1 MRCALEA
8 AGDRSHRVLSIARGL
23 LCALLA
29 VASFSA
35 SAQQWP
41 ARNLRVIVP
50 FPPGGNTDTI
60 ARIAADYLTQR
71 LGQPVI
77 VENRPGAGGAI
88 AAEAVARAPADGYT
102 LFLAALPQ
110 LAILPAVTKV
120 PYDPVKDFAPVSI
133 IGRNMFALALHPS
146 VPAKSLRE
154 FIDYV
159 KSKSERMPYASAGAG
174 TVSHLS
180 VALLLHR
187 AGIDMLN
194 VPYKGGPPALAD
206 VMAGH
211 ALLYFG
217 NLTEIS
223 PQAKA
228 GKVRVI
234 AVSGDKRAPLF
245 PGVPTVAEQGFPGY
259 RTETW
264 NSIVAPAGTPAAI
277 VKRLADEIASATRD
291 AGVIAKL
298 DAIGVEPVG
307 NSPEEFAR
315 VLEADIRTWGEAAR
329 VAGAK

>member
-1 MRCALEA
+1 MMAVLAVGRSGSRAA
-8 AGDRSHRVLSIARGL
+8 AGAL
-23 LCALLA
+23 LGALLA
-29 VASFSA
+29 LASFSA
-35 SAQQWP
+35 QAQQWP
-41 ARNLRVIVP
+41 ARNVRIIVP
-50 FPPGGNTDTI
+50 FPAGGNTDSI
-60 ARIAADYLTQR
+60 ARIAADHLTQK
-71 LGQPVI
+71 LAQPFV

-110 LAILPAVTKV
+110 LAILPAIAKV

-154 FIDYV
+154 FVDHV
-159 KSKSERMPYASAGAG
+159 KSKSERLPYASAGAG

-206 VMAGH
+206 VIAGH

-217 NLTEIS
+217 NLTEIT
-223 PQAKA
+223 PQARA

-234 AVSGDKRAPLF
+234 AVSGDRRAALLPD
-245 PGVPTVAEQGFPGY
+245 VPTVAEQGFPGY

-264 NSIVAPAGTPAAI
+264 NSLVAPAGTPAAI
-277 VKRLADEIASATRD
+277 IKRLADEIAVATRD
-291 AGVIAKL
+291 PAVIAKL

-307 NSPEEFAR
+307 NSPAEFAQ

-329 VAGAK
+329 ISGAHAK